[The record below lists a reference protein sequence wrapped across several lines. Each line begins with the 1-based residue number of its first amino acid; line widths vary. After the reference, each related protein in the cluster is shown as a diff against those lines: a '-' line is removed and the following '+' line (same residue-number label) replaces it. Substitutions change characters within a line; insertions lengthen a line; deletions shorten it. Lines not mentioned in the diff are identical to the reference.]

1 MTLCGPWLNVADVT
15 LCDVPDSEGPA
26 LARLTRALEVATW
39 LLWAASGRQYSGVC
53 TDTVRPCA
61 QGAAVQ
67 SLSYSTGGS
76 RPINVM
82 AGCGC
87 TGDILGCGCTA
98 HPNVRLPGHPIIDV
112 LSVDVGGTA
121 LVYGTDYTIVDD
133 RWLVR
138 AGGASWPC
146 CQDLRLGSGQPGT
159 WTVRYRYGQA
169 VPPPLLVAAE
179 YLACQLAASWC
190 TGDGCPE
197 CKLPERL
204 TSLTYEG
211 ATVAAL
217 DPFQFLDQGR
227 FGIPQVDYAV
237 SQVNP
242 DGLRR
247 SARAVTAGGLLAQTH
262 RVRTP

>member
-1 MTLCGPWLNVADVT
+1 MTLCGPWLDPDALT
-15 LCDVPDSEGPA
+15 LCEQPA
-26 LARLTRALEVATW
+26 DQPGQDRLARAVEVATW
-39 LLWAASGRQYSGVC
+39 LVYWASGRQYSGVC
-53 TDTVRPCA
+53 TDTVRPCSRSAGA
-61 QGAAVQ
+61 QR
-67 SLSYSTGGS
+67 LSYPWGGS
-76 RPINVM
+76 RPIGTM

-87 TGDILGCGCTA
+87 DGADLLGCACQR
-98 HPNVRLPGHPIIDV
+98 HPNVKLPGGPIIDAT
-112 LSVDVGGTA
+112 VDIDGAPFTA
-121 LVYGTDYTIVDD
+121 FTVVSD

-138 AGGASWPC
+138 SDGGSWPC
-146 CQDLRLGSGQPGT
+146 CQDLGKADGEPGT
-159 WTVRYRYGQA
+159 WTVTYRYGRA
-169 VPPPLLVAAE
+169 VPAPLLAAAE

-190 TGDGCPE
+190 IGDGCPE

-237 SQVNP
+237 SQANP
-242 DGLRR
+242 GGLQRTGK
-247 SARAVTAGGLLAQTH
+247 AVTAGTLLGRAH